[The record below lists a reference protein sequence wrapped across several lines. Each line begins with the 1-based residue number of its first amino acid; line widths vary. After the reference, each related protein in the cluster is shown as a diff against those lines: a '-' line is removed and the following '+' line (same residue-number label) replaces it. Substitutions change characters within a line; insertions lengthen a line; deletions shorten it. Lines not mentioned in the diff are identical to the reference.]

1 MQDAINVIAISAKG
15 KSRIGSKL
23 VTAIVEQIHEHEI
36 FIVIHNRDTK
46 EVSQCRW
53 IKRQNDPD
61 YRIIESD

>member
-1 MQDAINVIAISAKG
+1 MQDAINLIAISAKG

-23 VTAIVEQIHEHEI
+23 VTAIVEQTHQNEI
-36 FIVIHNRDTK
+36 FIVIRNRDTK